1 MPEPAGTARAR
12 VLVVEDDRMVAWLV
26 EQVLGGLGCEVEHA
40 TDGLEAIERLH
51 ADAFRYAL
59 AIVDLVLPRADGAT
73 VLAAVRRL
81 HPALPVLM
89 TSGHDEAYVRGR
101 IGDAPIAGFLAKPWQ
116 PETLEAAVRAALGPA
131 LT

>member
-1 MPEPAGTARAR
+1 MSDTVRAR
-12 VLVVEDDRMVAWLV
+12 VLVVEDDRMVAWIV
-26 EQVLGGLGCEVEHA
+26 EQVLQGIGCEVEHA
-40 TDGLEAIERLH
+40 SDGLEAIERLH
-51 ADAFRYAL
+51 ADASRFAL

-81 HPALPVLM
+81 RPSLPVLM

-101 IGDAPIAGFLAKPWQ
+101 IGDVPIAGFVPKPWQ
-116 PETLEAAVRAALGPA
+116 PETLEAAVRSAIGQA